1 MSATGGI
8 GSFADD
14 LDARTGPV
22 SGRVALSLRSA
33 EGKPAFAEVSPGH
46 AAARGRPARG
56 GPPGAGKISGG
67 ETGRPGQAG
76 SIRAESIR
84 VLDKSIRVSRMDRSG

>member
-1 MSATGGI
+1 MLATGGI

-56 GPPGAGKISGG
+56 KPPGAGKIHRGG
-67 ETGRPGQAG
+67 TGQPGEVG
-76 SIRAESIR
+76 LI
-84 VLDKSIRVSRMDRSG
+84 KTKGGSIRVSCADQGKLS